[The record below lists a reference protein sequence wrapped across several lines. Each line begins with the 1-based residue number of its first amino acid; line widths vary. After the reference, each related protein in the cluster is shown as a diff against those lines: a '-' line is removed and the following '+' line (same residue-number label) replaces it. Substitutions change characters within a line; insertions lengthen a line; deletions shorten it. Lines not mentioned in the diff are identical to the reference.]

1 MSVDSITRVERI
13 RAELE
18 GHGRV
23 RVADLAAEL
32 GVSEMTVRRDLDT
45 LAEQGVV
52 QRVRGGAVALGPQP
66 FAERYGHAARA
77 KDRIA
82 AKLLRL
88 VDDGG
93 AIGIDA
99 STTLLR
105 LAARLDGVRNVTV
118 VTNSVESFAVLN
130 GHAGVTGLLTGGQH
144 DPRTG
149 SLVGPLATRAAGDVL
164 LGRLF
169 ISAAGVDLAFGTT
182 EATLEEAEVKQA
194 LAASAAEIVVAVDG
208 SKLDQRGAARCLP
221 PERIDVLVTDLDPR
235 DARLRPWRSHCRVL

>member
-18 GHGRV
+18 GTGRV

-82 AKLLRL
+82 DKLLSL
-88 VDDGG
+88 VQDGA

-105 LAARLDGVRNVTV
+105 LAARLENARHVTV

-130 GHAGVTGLLTGGQH
+130 GHAGVTALLTGGQL
-144 DPRTG
+144 DRRTG
-149 SLVGPLATRAAGDVL
+149 SLVGPLASRTARDVL

-169 ISAAGVDLAFGTT
+169 VSAAGIDAGFGTT
-182 EATLEEAEVKQA
+182 EATLEEAEVKEA
-194 LAASAAEIVVAVDG
+194 LAASATEVVVAVD
-208 SKLDQRGAARCLP
+208 STKLGQRGAARCLP
-221 PERIDVLVTDLDPR
+221 PDRIHTLVTDLDPG
-235 DARLRPWRSHCRVL
+235 DDRLRPWRGHCHVL

>member
-1 MSVDSITRVERI
+1 MGVDSITRVERI

-18 GHGRV
+18 GTGRV

-82 AKLLRL
+82 DKLVDL
-88 VDDGG
+88 VDDGA

-105 LAARLDGVRNVTV
+105 LAARLDGARNLTV
-118 VTNSVESFAVLN
+118 LTNSVESFAVLN
-130 GHAGVTGLLTGGQH
+130 GHPGVTALLTGGQL

-149 SLVGPLATRAAGDVL
+149 SLVGPLASRAAGDML

-169 ISAAGVDLAFGTT
+169 VSAAGLDVAFGTT

-194 LAASAAEIVVAVDG
+194 LAAVAAEVVVAVDG
-208 SKLDQRGAARCLP
+208 SKLDHRGAARCLP
-221 PERIDVLVTDLDPR
+221 PERIDVLVTDLDPGDDR
-235 DARLRPWRSHCRVL
+235 VRPWKGRCRVL

>member
-18 GHGRV
+18 GNGRV

-82 AKLLRL
+82 DKLLDL
-88 VDDGG
+88 VDDGTS
-93 AIGIDA
+93 IGIDA

-118 VTNSVESFAVLN
+118 LTNSVESFAVLN

-149 SLVGPLATRAAGDVL
+149 SLVGPLASRSAGDVAL
-164 LGRLF
+164 HRLF
-169 ISAAGVDLAFGTT
+169 VSAAGLDLDLGTT
-182 EATLEEAEVKQA
+182 EATLEEAEVK
-194 LAASAAEIVVAVDG
+194 LAMAGVATEVVVAVDG
-208 SKLDQRGAARCLP
+208 SKLEQRGAARCLP
-221 PERIDVLVTDLDPR
+221 PERIDVLVTDLDR
-235 DARLRPWRSHCRVL
+235 SDDRLIPWFDLCRVL